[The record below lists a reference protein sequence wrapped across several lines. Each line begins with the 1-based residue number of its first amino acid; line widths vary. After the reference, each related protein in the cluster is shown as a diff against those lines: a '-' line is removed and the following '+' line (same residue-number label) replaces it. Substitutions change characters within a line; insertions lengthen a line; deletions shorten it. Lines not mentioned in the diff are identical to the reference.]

1 MVDRL
6 MREGSEQF
14 TLIKQSRNPG
24 CHHALHLSERFFQ
37 QLFRGLFWVLAFC
50 VVPSGLVF
58 FFLYLRERAEMS
70 KASARISS
78 HGESFGEAIGTLV
91 EKV

>member
-1 MVDRL
+1 
-6 MREGSEQF
+6 MREGNEQF
-14 TLIKQSRNPG
+14 TLIKQSRKPG
-24 CHHALHLSERFFQ
+24 FHHVPRLSERFVQ
-37 QLFRGLFWVLAFC
+37 QLFRGLFWVLDFC

-78 HGESFGEAIGTLV
+78 HGESFGETIGILV